1 MAYVITESSS
11 VACAHNGAV
20 SLTGTDKLVVSGAKA
35 VLMESFPGA
44 TISSACT
51 IVDDP
56 NTSTLKCRTV
66 VAATAGASTKLTVGG
81 KPVALDNVTG
91 TTSGTPP
98 PTGATFS
105 ASSAGQQK
113 LKAV

>member
-11 VACAHNGAV
+11 VACAHSGSV
-20 SLTGTDKLVVSGAKA
+20 SLTGTDKLKVAGAKA
-35 VLMESFPGA
+35 VLMESIPGA
-44 TISSACT
+44 SISACT

-56 NTSTLKCRTV
+56 NTSTLQCKTV

-81 KPVALDNVTG
+81 KAVALDTVTG